1 MATEYYIL
9 INITEQPGRNG
20 VTMWRLTFQGMMSND
35 TVEMTVDPS
44 YRNFRKKGWEQVVTN
59 PCPWAVYDNLTR
71 TGETT
76 RGGVPVV
83 SADSLAQ
90 VIERLESQEQACE
103 LAVNSRNWDSP
114 SERYHKL
121 FSYE

>member
-1 MATEYYIL
+1 MAKEFYIL
-9 INITEQPGRNG
+9 INITQQPGMNG

-44 YRNFRKKGWEQVVTN
+44 YRNFRGQGWEQVVSN
-59 PCPWAVYDNLTR
+59 PCPWGVYDDLKR

-76 RGGVPVV
+76 RAGRPVV

-90 VIERLESQEQACE
+90 VIERLQSQEQACE
-103 LAVNSRNWDSP
+103 LAVDSRNWDSP
-114 SERYHKL
+114 GARFQAL
-121 FSYE
+121 FT

>member
-1 MATEYYIL
+1 
-9 INITEQPGRNG
+9 
-20 VTMWRLTFQGMMSND
+20 MWRLTFQGMMSND